1 MAQILV
7 IDDDP
12 QVCIL
17 VQEVLELAG
26 YAVATTQSAA
36 GGLEHFRMGPAH
48 QLVITDILMP
58 GREGLET
65 IRDLRQEAPSTKII
79 AVSTGLPWGGVDV
92 LDVARKL
99 GAVRV
104 IQKPFDIQG
113 LVDTVREL
121 LEA

>member
-17 VQEVLELAG
+17 IQEVLELAG
-26 YAVATTQSAA
+26 YTVATTQAA
-36 GGLEHFRMGPAH
+36 AAGLEHFHQDPA

-65 IRDLRQEAPSTKII
+65 IRDLPQEAPSTKII
-79 AVSTGLPWGGVDV
+79 AISAGLPWGGVDV

>member
-17 VQEVLELAG
+17 IQEVLELAG
-26 YAVATTQSAA
+26 YTVATTQAA
-36 GGLEHFRMGPAH
+36 AAGLEHFHQDPA

-79 AVSTGLPWGGVDV
+79 AISAGLPWGGVDV

>member
-17 VQEVLELAG
+17 IQEVLELAG
-26 YAVATTQSAA
+26 YTVATTQSAA
-36 GGLEHFRMGPAH
+36 AGLEHFHQDPA

-58 GREGLET
+58 GREGPET
-65 IRDLRQEAPSTKII
+65 IRDLPQEAPSTKII
-79 AVSTGLPWGGVDV
+79 AISAGLPWGGVDV

>member
-12 QVCIL
+12 QICIL
-17 VQEVLELAG
+17 IQEVLELAG
-26 YAVATTQSAA
+26 YTVVTTQNAA
-36 GGLEHFRMGPAH
+36 EGLDRFRKDPP

-65 IRDLRQEAPSTKII
+65 IRDLRQKAPSTKII
-79 AVSTGLPWGGVDV
+79 AISAGLQWGGVDV
-92 LDVARKL
+92 LDLARKL
-99 GAVRV
+99 GAVRI
-104 IQKPFDIQG
+104 IQKPFDIQA
-113 LVDTVREL
+113 LVGTVREV